1 MLETR
6 PEEVQSPVEA
16 TLTDSREESYEA
28 VAQFQQLAEE
38 NDEME
43 VELQRVNRENI
54 EMDPNLKQSNELI
67 SNERKTSMNE
77 WTEERLQLENDIR
90 LLTGEKLQLQ
100 TSLDLLTE
108 EKLQSQMNNVMN
120 SVNSGQPMAPGNEE
134 YRQLCDSV
142 RLLEEENQELKEK
155 IESHDRINQET
166 SDERCIFSLLPS
178 SIIRGMSVCIF
189 LDNGSSARLH
199 TG

>member
-1 MLETR
+1 
-6 PEEVQSPVEA
+6 
-16 TLTDSREESYEA
+16 
-28 VAQFQQLAEE
+28 
-38 NDEME
+38 
-43 VELQRVNRENI
+43 
-54 EMDPNLKQSNELI
+54 
-67 SNERKTSMNE
+67 
-77 WTEERLQLENDIR
+77 
-90 LLTGEKLQLQ
+90 
-100 TSLDLLTE
+100 
-108 EKLQSQMNNVMN
+108 MNNVMN

-155 IESHDRINQET
+155 IESHDQINQET

-189 LDNGSSARLH
+189 LDDGSAARLH